1 VANGVCPF
9 GTTRVTEA
17 VGVKR
22 EADAVGVKRANEAA
36 EAVGVK
42 RWAEAEG
49 DNTALAED
57 DGDNKRLSVDVG
69 ARRIACVAVLTAKGE
84 DTGEDGIGPLHITEV
99 TSAFCK
105 NPCGT
110 CKSAGAVKFGGA
122 CWQSFMF
129 EGVRPD
135 GTSIKVF
142 LTGSGTPLFVA
153 PRSTAPGT
161 CPRCVRVSGATGGL
175 RSSSDSGTGLFPGGM
190 PACCRRH

>member
-1 VANGVCPF
+1 VANGICPF
-9 GTTRVTEA
+9 GRTRVTEA

-42 RWAEAEG
+42 RGAEAEG

-57 DGDNKRLSVDVG
+57 EGDNKRATVDVG
-69 ARRIACVAVLTAKGE
+69 ARRIAVLTAKGE
-84 DTGEDGIGPLHITEV
+84 DTGEDGTGQLHITEV

-110 CKSAGAVKFGGA
+110 FKSAGAVKFGGA
-122 CWQSFMF
+122 CRQSFMF

-135 GTSIKVF
+135 GTSINVF

-161 CPRCVRVSGATGGL
+161 
-175 RSSSDSGTGLFPGGM
+175 
-190 PACCRRH
+190 